1 MSEKS
6 GSRTRRILKNALVS
20 VLVLGAVGGGVAYTA
35 VTAHG
40 APPSAPSLLYTYPS
54 PRDGHQY
61 RKPG

>member
-35 VTAHG
+35 VTADG
-40 APPSAPSLLYTYPS
+40 ADRSAPTDPWADPS
-54 PRDGHQY
+54 D
-61 RKPG
+61 RKSVV